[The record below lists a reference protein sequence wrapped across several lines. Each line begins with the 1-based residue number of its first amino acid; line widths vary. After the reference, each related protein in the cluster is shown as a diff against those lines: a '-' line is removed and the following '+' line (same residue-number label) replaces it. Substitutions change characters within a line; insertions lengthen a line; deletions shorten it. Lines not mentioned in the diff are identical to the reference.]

1 MLAQQSQILKEA
13 VETVYDL
20 TADEAI
26 REQCKAREKHIMEM
40 NTVLKEREI
49 ALAKLEQSEQQVDQ
63 LLQENTL
70 QSQRI
75 DQQSQRIDQQ
85 SQQIDQLSQQN
96 KQLQQEI
103 ERLKAQ
109 NNKE

>member
-75 DQQSQRIDQQ
+75 DQQSQRIDQ
-85 SQQIDQLSQQN
+85 LSQQN

>member
-40 NTVLKEREI
+40 KTLVKEKEI
-49 ALAKLEQSEQQVDQ
+49 ALAKLEQSEQQN
-63 LLQENTL
+63 E
-70 QSQRI
+70 
-75 DQQSQRIDQQ
+75 
-85 SQQIDQLSQQN
+85 QLSQQN
-96 KQLQQEI
+96 KQLSQQNEQLSQQI
-103 ERLKAQ
+103 KQLSQQLDQVLQGIK
-109 NNKE
+109 